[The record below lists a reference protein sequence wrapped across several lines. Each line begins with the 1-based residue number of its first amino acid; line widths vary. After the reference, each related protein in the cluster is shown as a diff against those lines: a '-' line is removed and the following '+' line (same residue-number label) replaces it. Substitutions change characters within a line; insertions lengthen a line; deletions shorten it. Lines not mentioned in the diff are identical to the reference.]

1 MKTIEQS
8 PAHIVMKKLGM
19 EAANYQRVNSSTGTS
34 ATKLR
39 KVEDINAKKMKNK
52 DKSIKIPKNKSCSS
66 ESFGNPKLSISNS
79 SSGISSMVM
88 TADDESS
95 SAAAP
100 GPRLKISQKKRSK
113 SIWISDC
120 KKLTS
125 GKLALSPEQAPAS
138 SDSASVIIMTEVSS
152 CLSSG
157 SSSVSSA
164 RSCINVLSGTDK
176 QRKPVG
182 SNHMGHRAEAILRVL
197 SGGSA
202 SEVRIRELLGD
213 SPSTSKALRMLLKL
227 EEVKRFGAGG
237 RGNPYIYMIA

>member
-1 MKTIEQS
+1 MVSHTAKAS
-8 PAHIVMKKLGM
+8 YPSKL
-19 EAANYQRVNSSTGTS
+19 ERTVASALILLSSSRSKG
-34 ATKLR
+34 
-39 KVEDINAKKMKNK
+39 
-52 DKSIKIPKNKSCSS
+52 KNKSCSS
-66 ESFGNPKLSISNS
+66 EIFENQKLSISNS
-79 SSGISSMVM
+79 SSGISSTVM
-88 TADDESS
+88 TVDDESS

-100 GPRLKISQKKRSK
+100 APDPRLKISQKKRSK

-125 GKLALSPEQAPAS
+125 GKLALSPVQAPAS

-164 RSCINVLSGTDK
+164 RSCINIFSGTDK

-182 SNHMGHRAEAILRVL
+182 SNHMGHRADAILRVL

>member
-1 MKTIEQS
+1 MVSRTVKASFPSKIDRTVASALLLLSSS
-8 PAHIVMKKLGM
+8 P
-19 EAANYQRVNSSTGTS
+19 
-34 ATKLR
+34 
-39 KVEDINAKKMKNK
+39 
-52 DKSIKIPKNKSCSS
+52 SIGKNKSCSS
-66 ESFGNPKLSISNS
+66 ESLVNPKLSISNS
-79 SSGISSMVM
+79 SNGISSTVI
-88 TADDESS
+88 TVEDESS
-95 SAAAP
+95 TATASA
-100 GPRLKISQKKRSK
+100 GDPRLKIVRKKRSK

-125 GKLALSPEQAPAS
+125 GKLQISPDQVPES
-138 SDSASVIIMTEVSS
+138 SDSASGIIMTEVSS

-164 RSCINVLSGTDK
+164 QSCTNVLSITDK
-176 QRKPVG
+176 SRKPVG

-197 SGGSA
+197 SVGSA
-202 SEVRIRELLGD
+202 SEVKIRELLGD